1 MPEFFSLFEEC
12 SNYVRVLSK
21 ARRKFKSF
29 DKDGNGK
36 IEGEELEALTTWVL
50 ESYQPD
56 SYVSTEFIS
65 TPEVRKKMK
74 DQIMKRVDLN
84 NDGAIDMEE
93 FTLLFEEVTFK
104 IDVTYRAKKKFG
116 DLDENNTGRL
126 ELPKLLLVTEHVME
140 KLGSVEDQEL
150 AKRLMSGKLGLMLEE
165 TMTFHDFNVILESVI
180 NHVVVMRSA
189 REKFNELDV
198 DKSGFLEGMELD
210 LLLNWMLTSF
220 CPNGQPLPLEEKILI
235 KEEMMRQTDQNKD
248 GKISISE
255 FSVMF
260 EEMTLMLTLPE
271 TDDESMM
278 NNFSTNASYSLDS
291 SDFNPNSFDNLE
303 MQSISG
309 PNSPVP

>member
-1 MPEFFSLFEEC
+1 MPEFFTLFEEC
-12 SNYVRVLSK
+12 SNYVKVLSK

-29 DKDGNGK
+29 DHDGNGK
-36 IEGEELEALTTWVL
+36 IEGEELEELTTWVL

-84 NDGAIDMEE
+84 NDGAIDMDE

-104 IDVTYRAKKKFG
+104 IDVTYRAKKKFS
-116 DLDENNTGRL
+116 DLDENDTGRL

-140 KLGSVEDQEL
+140 KLGSSEDQEL
-150 AKRLMSGKLGLMLEE
+150 AKRLMSGKLGLFLEE

-180 NHVVVMRSA
+180 NHVVVMRAA

-198 DKSGFLEGMELD
+198 DKSGYLEGMELD
-210 LLLNWMLTSF
+210 LLLNWMLASF
-220 CPNGQPLPLEEKILI
+220 CPNGQPLPLEEKVLI
-235 KEEMMRQTDQNKD
+235 KEEMMRQTDENKD

-271 TDDESMM
+271 PDDESMM
-278 NNFSTNASYSLDS
+278 NNVSTNASYSFDS
-291 SDFNPNSFDNLE
+291 SEMNLHSFDHLE
-303 MQSISG
+303 MSSVSS
-309 PNSPVP
+309 PNSPMP

>member
-1 MPEFFSLFEEC
+1 MPEFFTLFEEC
-12 SNYVRVLSK
+12 SNYVKVLSK

-36 IEGEELEALTTWVL
+36 IEGDELEELTTWVL

-65 TPEVRKKMK
+65 TPEIRKKMK

-84 NDGAIDMEE
+84 NDGAIDMDE

-104 IDVTYRAKKKFG
+104 IDVTYRAKKKFS
-116 DLDENNTGRL
+116 DLDENDTGRL

-140 KLGSVEDQEL
+140 KLGSIEDQEL
-150 AKRLMSGKLGLMLEE
+150 AKRLMSGKLGLLLEE
-165 TMTFHDFNVILESVI
+165 TMSFHDFNVILESVI
-180 NHVVVMRSA
+180 NHVVVMRAA

-198 DKSGFLEGMELD
+198 DKSGYLEGMELD
-210 LLLNWMLTSF
+210 LLLNWMLASF
-220 CPNGQPLPLEEKILI
+220 CPNGQPLPLEEKVLL
-235 KEEMMRQTDQNKD
+235 KEEMMRQTDENKD

-255 FSVMF
+255 FSIMF

-271 TDDESMM
+271 TDDESIM
-278 NNFSTNASYSLDS
+278 NNVSGNASYSFDS
-291 SDFNPNSFDNLE
+291 SDMHHHSYDNLE
-303 MQSISG
+303 MSSISA
-309 PNSPVP
+309 PNSPMP